1 MGNKWHTQV
10 GKFENCLQ
18 MYVGCV
24 GKPHSQEQS
33 PGTGDVR
40 EWLQIQKE
48 QEAVDLEPRVS
59 KWRSLSDRAVTLGE
73 GHSQLMMVPQGG
85 SWRNKYLKLALLSL

>member
-1 MGNKWHTQV
+1 MGNEWHTQV

-18 MYVGCV
+18 MCV
-24 GKPHSQEQS
+24 GKPHSKEKS
-33 PGTGDVR
+33 PGTGNVR

-48 QEAVDLEPRVS
+48 QEGVDLEPSIS
-59 KWRSLSDRAVTLGE
+59 KWRSLSDRALTLGE

-85 SWRNKYLKLALLSL
+85 SLRNKYLKLALLTLR